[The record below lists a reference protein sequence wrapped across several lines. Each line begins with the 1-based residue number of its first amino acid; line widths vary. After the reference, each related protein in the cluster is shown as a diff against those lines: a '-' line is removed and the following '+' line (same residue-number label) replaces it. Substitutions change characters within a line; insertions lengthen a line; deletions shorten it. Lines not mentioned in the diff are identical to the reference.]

1 MEEEEG
7 EMDVGGACY
16 VVLRFYMCLVVFYGG
31 GGGEKSG
38 VHLVCYLSIF
48 AVHYQVNACTQSRVS
63 I

>member
-1 MEEEEG
+1 
-7 EMDVGGACY
+7 MDVGGACY